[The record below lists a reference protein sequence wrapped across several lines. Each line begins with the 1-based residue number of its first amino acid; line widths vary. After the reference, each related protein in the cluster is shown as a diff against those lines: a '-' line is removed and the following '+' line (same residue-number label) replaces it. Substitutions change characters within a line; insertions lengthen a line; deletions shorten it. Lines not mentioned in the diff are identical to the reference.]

1 MADWEFSCPIP
12 RLAELPSS
20 MLEASRKWERT
31 ALKWRALADRRRA
44 DLHDLYRSERWRQ
57 YYTDEEFLNAM
68 RDAIAI
74 AERWAQIAPLP
85 EEREAAVEPEQPVAA

>member
-31 ALKWRALADRRRA
+31 ALKWRALAERRRA
-44 DLHDLYRSERWRQ
+44 DLYELYCSKSWKQ

-68 RDAIAI
+68 GDAVAM
-74 AERWAQIAPLP
+74 AERWAQIVPLP
-85 EEREAAVEPEQPVAA
+85 EERAAAIEPDQPVAA